1 VTVDFSKPGLGLAL
15 LPGLERRADA
25 VIRVSAAG

>member
-1 VTVDFSKPGLGLAL
+1 VDFSKPGLGLEL

-25 VIRVSAAG
+25 IRRVSAR